1 MRPALAALILV
12 FGGLGHAAAAPERL
26 RFADFFVG
34 PTYEEGVGMRPDLTL
49 SPKVQALNG
58 KQVEIVGYMDG
69 LLPPDGMYFMILKE
83 PQLTCPFHTVSFDW
97 AGFAAVFVAD
107 PVDYVDGPV
116 RVTGRLE
123 VGMKTDDMGLVSF
136 VRIYGAEVEAAE

>member
-1 MRPALAALILV
+1 VRPALAAFILLV
-12 FGGLGHAAAAPERL
+12 GDLGHAAAAPERL

-34 PTYEEGVGMRPDLTL
+34 PTYEEGVGMRPDLKL

-97 AGFAAVFVAD
+97 AGFAAVFVAR
-107 PVDYVDGPV
+107 PVDYLDRPIK
-116 RVTGRLE
+116 VTGRLD
-123 VGMKTDDMGLVSF
+123 VGEKIDEMGLKSF
-136 VRIYGAEVEAAE
+136 VRIYGADMTEP